1 MINPSFHVISSFCEP
16 LTPNSLTQPDTLLS
30 QSCGVADMIA
40 TCYGGRNRL
49 CSELFCR
56 EIVSVYKSGST
67 FNQTSI
73 RWIELEKRALGGQK
87 LQGLST
93 LDELMTYIETIPQ
106 HDEIFPLIYRIH
118 SIARKGAHPNTLF
131 KWK

>member
-1 MINPSFHVISSFCEP
+1 
-16 LTPNSLTQPDTLLS
+16 
-30 QSCGVADMIA
+30 MIA
-40 TCYGGRNRL
+40 SCYGGRNRL

-56 EIVSVYKSGST
+56 EILSVHNSGAT
-67 FNQTSI
+67 FKETSI
-73 RWIELEKRALGGQK
+73 RWVELEKRALGGQK

-93 LDELMTYIETIPQ
+93 LDELMTYLVTLPR

-131 KWK
+131 QWKK